1 MSTLE
6 SPRVAVLTVTYGARW
21 HLLSQVLRAVSSEAL
36 VKRVIIV
43 DNAASPPVR
52 KSLKQTAA
60 LADGPGID
68 VITLDRNVGSA
79 AAFARAIELART
91 LPDITHVFLL
101 DDDNVPAAGS
111 VQQLVELS
119 GQDKAEQG
127 AVVCALR
134 VGRQEY
140 EELLY
145 DKKPQQIRANS
156 FLGFHLAELP
166 RKLLKA
172 RRVRKTAGGVDAGGA
187 AREQTTN
194 AGGAAREQNTDVRV
208 RELVV
213 APYGGLLIP
222 IHWLRTTQPPRSDL
236 VLYGDDHDY
245 TLRLRRA
252 GARLLLT
259 NAAKVHDVDA
269 SWSNASRGNSWVAAE
284 APAWRAYY
292 ACRNRMYLEREFVL
306 SAWIYNSNRVAYMG
320 VLLALALKQT
330 GSLRQTRRVMQPL
343 IAAIADARRGV
354 TGLRPAYALPQ
365 GANERPG

>member
-1 MSTLE
+1 
-6 SPRVAVLTVTYGARW
+6 VLTVTYGPRW
-21 HLLSQVLRAVSSEAL
+21 HLLSQVLRAVSSEPL

-52 KSLKQTAA
+52 KSLEQTPA
-60 LADGPGID
+60 LVQGPRID
-68 VITLDRNVGSA
+68 VIALDRNVGSA
-79 AAFARAIELART
+79 AAFARAIELARG
-91 LPDITHVFLL
+91 LPDITHVLLL

-111 VQQLVELS
+111 IQQLVELS
-119 GQDKAEQG
+119 SKNGAERG
-127 AVVCALR
+127 AVVSALR

-145 DKKPQQIRANS
+145 HRKPQQIRANS

-166 RKLLKA
+166 QKLLKS
-172 RRVRKTAGGVDAGGA
+172 RRVKKISAV
-187 AREQTTN
+187 
-194 AGGAAREQNTDVRV
+194 TDVRV

-222 IHWLRTTQPPRSDL
+222 MHWLRTTDLPRSDL
-236 VLYGDDHDY
+236 VLYGDDHEY
-245 TLRLRRA
+245 TLRMRRA

-269 SWSNASRGNSWVAAE
+269 SWSNTSHGNSWVSVD

-292 ACRNRMYLEREFVL
+292 ACRNRMYLEDEFVL
-306 SAWIYNSNRVAYMG
+306 SSWIYNSNRVAYMG
-320 VLLALALKQT
+320 VLLALALRQT

-343 IAAIADARRGV
+343 IDAITDARRGV
-354 TGLRPAYALPQ
+354 TGLRPPYALPQ